1 MNSNEIREEFLKFFE
16 QNNHKIMPSA
26 SLIPIDETL
35 LFTAAGMVPFKDYFL
50 GNNKPP
56 HTNLVSSQKC
66 IRTVDID
73 IIGDTDRH
81 LTFFEM
87 LGNFSIG
94 EYFKEQAIKHAYE
107 FITKNLGINPDD
119 LWFTVYK
126 DDDESFNIWKDVIG
140 VPEER
145 IQRGDKDNFWQM
157 NIPGPCGPCSEIFID
172 RGPDYGEEGG
182 PIGGGEDR
190 FIEIWNLV
198 FMESIQDEPYNVVGE
213 LPAKNI
219 DTGMGLERIAM
230 VLQDKESPFEI
241 DTFES
246 IYEQLKPKI
255 KTPNKKYERIILDH
269 MKASTFMISDGV
281 VPTNEGRGYILRRL
295 IRRAIRAY
303 YGLTN
308 EIDSIEFLISPI
320 VEIYKDHY
328 PDLYKN
334 IDKIKKLYTTEENLF
349 HKTLEKGTVEINR
362 LIQDKE
368 TFDEEKAFYLFET
381 FGFPYEL
388 TKEIAFENNIQ
399 LNDDKY
405 MKKFQ
410 EHQAKSSAFK
420 KETSNINEFDVDCN
434 VFTGYENTN
443 TISEVTLV
451 LNENGT
457 TTIFTEATPFYYEAG
472 GQISDQGSIVFE
484 DKEYTVADVVQSSSG
499 ATGLVINEDI
509 EIQSG
514 EKIESKVNE
523 SFRRSVSKSHTSAHI
538 VHSSLRNILGD
549 HVAQAGSYVAP
560 GRFRFDFSHSEKVTQ
575 EELNEIFT
583 LSNKNVFSDLK
594 VDTKI
599 MNIDDAKKEG
609 ALAFFGDKY
618 DDDVRV
624 VNIGN
629 FSKELCGGTHVSN
642 SNEIGLIVLLNESS
656 IGSNLRRV
664 EMLSGFEAYDFMT
677 NAYNSYKNVSNLLNT
692 NIENVPTKLESLFN
706 SYEELKSQVDQ
717 FKQIRNNEM
726 VDQISNKFENVGDY
740 KVFINQVSMDTV
752 DDIRNVAINSINN
765 GVVDYIYLIAQIESK
780 FVIVA
785 MKNEKVIKDMNVS
798 ELVIETSKNFG
809 GGASKDQVLSV
820 GGGPNDYSIDE
831 TLKYV
836 KESIV
841 NNLK

>member
-107 FITKNLGINPDD
+107 FITKNLEINPDD

-368 TFDEEKAFYLFET
+368 KFDEEKAFYLFET

-420 KETSNINEFDVDCN
+420 KETSNISEFDVDCN
-434 VFTGYENTN
+434 VFTGYENTY

-599 MNIDDAKKEG
+599 MNIDEAKKEG

-677 NAYNSYKNVSNLLNT
+677 NAYNSYKSVSNLLNT

-785 MKNEKVIKDMNVS
+785 MKNEKVIQDMNVS